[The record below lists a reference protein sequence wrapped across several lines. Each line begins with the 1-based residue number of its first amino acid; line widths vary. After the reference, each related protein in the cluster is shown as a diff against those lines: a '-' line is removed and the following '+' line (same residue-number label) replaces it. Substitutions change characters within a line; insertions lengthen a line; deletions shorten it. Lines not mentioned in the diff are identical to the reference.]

1 MLMLTFEIGDY
12 LLLEGWIMENKDS
25 LIFTLVCSLLVFV
38 VSMNRILT
46 ESLSSTPL
54 FAAFSLA
61 IGGLI
66 GVVGVVIKIL
76 RKSQSN

>member
-1 MLMLTFEIGDY
+1 MK
-12 LLLEGWIMENKDS
+12 NKDR
-25 LIFTLVCSLLVFV
+25 LIFTLVCSLLIFV
-38 VSMNRILT
+38 VSMYRILI
-46 ESLSSTPL
+46 ESLSSEPL
-54 FAAFSLA
+54 FAASSLA